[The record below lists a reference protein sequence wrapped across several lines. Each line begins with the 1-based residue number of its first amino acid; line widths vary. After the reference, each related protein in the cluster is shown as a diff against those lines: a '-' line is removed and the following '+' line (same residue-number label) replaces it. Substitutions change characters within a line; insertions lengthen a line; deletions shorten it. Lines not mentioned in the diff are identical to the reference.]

1 MPRGADSGS
10 LRDRLLFGPVPG
22 RVVAARE
29 VLGRQGEALRADAA
43 LAAALSELGAR
54 GRELAEVM
62 TAQGLGATCA
72 LCGQGPTGGCCSAV
86 MLEEVDGPLLLMNA
100 LGGRGIPTL
109 REDDFECGFLGS
121 RGCVLEP
128 KPIFCLSYLCR
139 QLRAEL
145 TRVELD
151 ELERATDALLLAQT
165 AVEALLLARIAS
177 H

>member
-1 MPRGADSGS
+1 MPGGADPGS
-10 LRDRLLFGPVPG
+10 LRDRLLFGPVP
-22 RVVAARE
+22 RRIAAARE
-29 VLGRQGEALRADAA
+29 VLARQGDALRADTA
-43 LAAALSELGAR
+43 LAVALTKLGAR

-100 LGGRGIPTL
+100 LTGRGIPTP

-128 KPIFCLSYLCR
+128 TPNFCLSYLGR
-139 QLRAEL
+139 QLRDELIRAEL
-145 TRVELD
+145 V
-151 ELERATDALLLAQT
+151 ELERATDALQRQQT
-165 AVEALLLARIAS
+165 EVEALLLARIAS
-177 H
+177 S